1 MKNVKVFY
9 NEKSGNNDEY
19 KVLKTI
25 KYFFAR
31 PENSASKLEF
41 INPESPE
48 DAIRLAKKASQD
60 QTDLVVALGGDG
72 TINKI
77 CGGVF

>member
-9 NEKSGNNDEY
+9 NEKSGNNDED

-25 KYFFAR
+25 KDFFAR

-41 INPESPE
+41 IN
-48 DAIRLAKKASQD
+48 
-60 QTDLVVALGGDG
+60 
-72 TINKI
+72 
-77 CGGVF
+77 

>member
-9 NEKSGNNDEY
+9 NEKSGNNDED

-25 KYFFAR
+25 KDFFAR

-48 DAIRLAKKASQD
+48 DAIRLAKSQSRP
-60 QTDLVVALGGDG
+60 
-72 TINKI
+72 NRP
-77 CGGVF
+77 CGCFSWRWNHQ

>member
-9 NEKSGNNDEY
+9 NEKSGNNDED

-25 KYFFAR
+25 KDFFAR

-41 INPESPE
+41 INPEKF
-48 DAIRLAKKASQD
+48 KKYENIGYEMGFRHVESGA
-60 QTDLVVALGGDG
+60 LVRSSYKAHKHV
-72 TINKI
+72 N
-77 CGGVF
+77 